1 MIIRPWILT
10 TKTIVALGSV
20 SYSFYL
26 LHVMIIFTMF
36 EVFRIYF
43 MDVTFPT
50 VPYFTILA
58 AASMAFS
65 AVISN
70 LYVERPFIHL
80 R

>member
-1 MIIRPWILT
+1 
-10 TKTIVALGSV
+10 
-20 SYSFYL
+20 
-26 LHVMIIFTMF
+26 MIIFTMF